1 MKVSHL
7 NILNFRGV
15 KSASLLFSDHVIL
28 IGDNNTGKSTILEA
42 LDLVLGPDRLSR
54 SNPIDEHDFYLGE
67 YLSPPVAPV
76 NNSNAPDN
84 APLTPPKE
92 KEPAP
97 SAPQIKITATITGLS
112 DRQRARFVDYLE
124 WWDISKNELF
134 EAEDPK
140 ELEKANVT
148 HALCVTFIGEYDPKE
163 DDFIGKTFFTRTLT
177 ENPTPEFF
185 GKTDKQKCGFLYL
198 RAIRTGTRA
207 LSLERGSLL
216 DIILRIKEIRPKM
229 WEATLAQLEAFD
241 VASDPELGISGVL
254 SSIEQSLKKYV
265 PWEWGMQPHL
275 RVSSLTRRHLRDV
288 ITAFIG
294 TGSDGHSAPYYR
306 QGAGTINMLLLA
318 MLSQIAEDKQNVI
331 FAMEE
336 PETAIP
342 PYAQKR
348 IIHELRKLSAQSI
361 LTSHSPYVLEE
372 FRLEETIVLC
382 RTDGVLTQASVK
394 LPESVKHK
402 RYKQEFRTRFCEAL
416 LARRVLILEGATE
429 TSSIP
434 AVARR
439 LNELK
444 PDTYSTLEALGIAV
458 LDAGSDSQIADL
470 ATLYNSL
477 GKDTFGLCDKQTTQQ
492 QTAIEAVVKKLF
504 MHSEDAFEAL
514 VLNNTKQSAL
524 ERFASSLAW
533 PPHLKTKYPDPKK
546 DVASALSDYFKWSKG
561 NWGLADF
568 LSQCNEDEIPQWIRD
583 VCTELKK
590 LCSPLANASA

>member
-1 MKVSHL
+1 M
-7 NILNFRGV
+7 
-15 KSASLLFSDHVIL
+15 KSASLLFSDHVVL

-42 LDLVLGPDRLSR
+42 LDLVLGPDRISR

-67 YLSPPVAPV
+67 YLSPLAVPADD
-76 NNSNAPDN
+76 SKTPDN
-84 APLTPPKE
+84 TLLTPPKE
-92 KEPAP
+92 KETTP

-112 DRQRARFVDYLE
+112 DEQRARFVDYLE
-124 WWDISKNELF
+124 WWDLSKNELF

-140 ELEKANVT
+140 ELDKAHVT
-148 HALCVTFIGEYDPKE
+148 HALRVTFIGEYDPEE
-163 DDFIGKTFFTRTLT
+163 DDFIGKTFYTRTLT

-185 GKTDKQKCGFLYL
+185 RKTDKQKCGFLYL
-198 RAIRTGTRA
+198 RSIRTGTRA

-229 WEATLAQLEAFD
+229 WEATLAQLKAFD

-265 PWEWGMQPHL
+265 PWEWGIQPHL

-294 TGSDGHSAPYYR
+294 TGLDGHSAPYYR

-372 FRLEETIVLC
+372 FRLDETIVLC
-382 RTDGVLTQASVK
+382 RTGGMLTQASVK

-402 RYKQEFRTRFCEAL
+402 RYRQEFRARFCEAL

-477 GKDTFGLCDKQTTQQ
+477 GKETFGLCDKQSTGQ

-504 MHSEDAFEAL
+504 MHSEDTFETL
-514 VLNNTKQSAL
+514 VLKNTKSSAL
-524 ERFASSLAW
+524 ERFSTSLTW

-568 LSQCNEDEIPQWIRD
+568 LSQCSEDEIPQWIRD
-583 VCTELKK
+583 VCIGLKK
-590 LCSPLANASA
+590 LCSPSASAPV